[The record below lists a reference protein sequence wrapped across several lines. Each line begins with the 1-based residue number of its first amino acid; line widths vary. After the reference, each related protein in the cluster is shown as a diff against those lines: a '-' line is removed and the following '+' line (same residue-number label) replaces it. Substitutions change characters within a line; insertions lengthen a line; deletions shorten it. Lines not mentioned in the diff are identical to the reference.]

1 MYEDRTAEAI
11 RAEICADIQ
20 AETGA
25 SPVTGGFI
33 DTMVGRLAVEH
44 AKVYSALNAAIALI
58 FPDEDSGAFLDLHG
72 EAYHNLE
79 RRTGS
84 KARAAMTFSGTA
96 GTVIPAGTVFVTS
109 TGLEFATEKAVT
121 LNNGGMAGGY
131 VQAAEVGARYNVG
144 ADELTKMY
152 VALAGLDEW
161 HNAAASGG
169 SDVESDGAYYARIDE
184 KRKRPPTSGNV
195 YHYRQWAL
203 SVPGVGA
210 VKVIPLADGAGTVGV
225 HIVGED
231 MTPAG
236 AETVARVSEVIAANR
251 PIGPTVTVQAPR
263 AVPITIV
270 ARVELAAGG
279 AVAAI
284 QSAFVDKVREYLG
297 GLVERKYAVIYAGK
311 DEDTPYKVVYNRLA
325 ALLMDVEGVSNYV
338 SLTVNGV
345 AGDAT
350 IAADAVPVLGE
361 VTVT

>member
-11 RAEICADIQ
+11 RAEICADIH
-20 AETGA
+20 AKTGA

-33 DTMVGRLAVEH
+33 DTMVGRMAAEH
-44 AKVYSALNAAIALI
+44 AKVYSALNAVIALL

-72 EAYHNLE
+72 EVYHNLE
-79 RRTGS
+79 RRPGS

-96 GTVIPAGTVFVTS
+96 GTVIPAGTVFVTG
-109 TGLEFATEKAVT
+109 TGLEFATEKAIT
-121 LNNGGMAGGY
+121 LNASGTAGGY
-131 VQAAEVGARYNVG
+131 VQAAEVGAQYNVG

-152 VALAGLDEW
+152 VSLAGLDEW

-184 KRKRPPTSGNV
+184 RRKRPPTSGNI
-195 YHYRQWAL
+195 YEYRQDAL

-210 VKVIPLADGAGTVGV
+210 VKVIPLPDGPGTVGI
-225 HIVGED
+225 HIVADD

-236 AETVARVSEVIAANR
+236 AETVARVSDYIEDKRV
-251 PIGPTVTVQAPR
+251 IGPTVTVQAPT

-279 AVAAI
+279 AVAAV
-284 QSAFVDKVREYLG
+284 QSAFAEKTREYLG

-325 ALLMDVEGVSNYV
+325 ALLMDVEGVSNYA

-345 AGDAT
+345 AGDVT
-350 IAADAVPVLGE
+350 IAADEVPILGE